1 MNEHPD
7 ELLAGYVER
16 SLDPDERARVESHL
30 ATCDRCREEVE
41 LASEAHGALTSLPEL
56 EPPAGIP
63 LAVRREMRREPRR
76 APSRLPRIAG
86 IAAAAAVLAA
96 GAIFVF
102 SKIDLGPQG
111 EAATEAG
118 GGERPAADSGATAP
132 MPQGG
137 EAESQDAAGV
147 SETAELS
154 AAPPPVLP
162 IYRETE
168 RDYKPAGLAPLA
180 RQLRDEARGALAVGL
195 EPTARAF
202 FDDFEPAAFTVEVRQ
217 AIRCVLAEVPPEQ
230 LIVPYR
236 IEAAS
241 FQGTPAYI
249 AAFLEG
255 PTPDDPYDRIVI
267 WVVDREECSLL
278 SLASQVL

>member
-1 MNEHPD
+1 MNEHPE

-16 SLDPDERARVESHL
+16 SLDPDEHARVESHL

-41 LASEAHGALTSLPEL
+41 LATEARGALASLPDL

-63 LAVRREMRREPRR
+63 LAVRREARREPRR
-76 APSRLPRIAG
+76 ASSRLPRIAG

-102 SKIDLGPQG
+102 NRIDLGTQ
-111 EAATEAG
+111 ERATLES
-118 GGERPAADSGATAP
+118 GERPEAV
-132 MPQGG
+132 G
-137 EAESQDAAGV
+137 EAPAPAPAEGQSAEEDAPSLAADAAG
-147 SETAELS
+147 ELR
-154 AAPPPVLP
+154 AAPVLP
-162 IYRETE
+162 IYRETR

-180 RQLRDEARGALAVGL
+180 RALRDDANGALAAGL

-202 FDDFEPAAFTVEVRQ
+202 FADFEPAAFTAPVRQ
-217 AIRCVLAEVPPEQ
+217 AIRCVLAEIPPDQ

-267 WVVDREECSLL
+267 WVVDREDCSLL